1 MRAVSANGYYGLA
14 EPGGGT
20 SNWIRTTTSG
30 IIPYQSGGHGSLGT
44 SSWPFSTVYANN
56 FYGYLNGNISGSA
69 ASAGYTTRLYANST
83 TNLTTYPGDYSLA
96 YSRFQAGAS
105 NIFPCG
111 NNANG
116 VITAHLHAGEYYA
129 QIGLS
134 SNGRMYYRTMLA
146 QTLSSGVGW
155 NQVAWSGESYTKSE
169 SDSRYVNIT
178 GDTMTGNLAI
188 KSGNSLLTVYP
199 TGTGNYCGII
209 GNMSTSSS
217 GTTTH
222 GLVFNASSCTSYGG
236 KNSLTLFNTRGNIY
250 FQSSLGVFESAI
262 IQRQPN
268 DWLTT
273 AGIQIGRSNPTIY
286 TDRAVIGVTNGNL
299 HLDSY
304 SGYSIYFN
312 HYVGSTA
319 GLSKGAMLDASGQF
333 GIGGTPSAKLHSH
346 GLVKITAN
354 SRTLTIGSQNAD
366 HCHYSTDSPCHWF
379 NKEVKVAGNV
389 YGGTNYNRR
398 LAYADE
404 LLPLTTITKSI
415 KVTTSWQNTGIYCSD
430 IGTGA
435 FVVMIESVSDYS
447 NGGAHYS
454 EHYVGL
460 MASYAGGS
468 NSGVTDEIPLHRCG
482 HAPNSSIL
490 YLRTA
495 RVGSNASSPV
505 LQIAG
510 NYNMSAAQNIT
521 FKFRRII

>member
-1 MRAVSANGYYGLA
+1 MQNSDIVGINALYTADSAEDGCEGLQFSRGNGYYDSVWA
-14 EPGGGT
+14 
-20 SNWIRTTTSG
+20 
-30 IIPYQSGGHGSLGT
+30 SGGVLY
-44 SSWPFSTVYANN
+44 FSP
-56 FYGYLNGNISGSA
+56 NGNLNRAGSY
-69 ASAGYTTRLYANST
+69 SNNYTVLHT
-83 TNLTTYPGDYSLA
+83 
-96 YSRFQAGAS
+96 
-105 NIFPCG
+105 G
-111 NNANG
+111 NYTG
-116 VITAHLHAGEYYA
+116 
-129 QIGLS
+129 
-134 SNGRMYYRTMLA
+134 
-146 QTLSSGVGW
+146 TLDG
-155 NQVAWSGESYTKSE
+155 
-169 SDSRYVNIT
+169 RYVNVT

-273 AGIQIGRSNPTIY
+273 AGIQIGRSNATIY

-304 SGYSIYFN
+304 SGYSMYFN

-319 GLSKGAMLDASGQF
+319 GLSKGAILDASGQF

-354 SRTLTIGSQNAD
+354 SRTLTIGSRNAD
-366 HCHYSTDSPCHWF
+366 HCHYETDSPCHWF
-379 NKEVKVAGNV
+379 NKEVRVLGHL
-389 YGGTNYNRR
+389 YGGSEYNRR

-415 KVTTSWQNTGIYCSD
+415 RVTTSW
-430 IGTGA
+430 
-435 FVVMIESVSDYS
+435 
-447 NGGAHYS
+447 
-454 EHYVGL
+454 
-460 MASYAGGS
+460 
-468 NSGVTDEIPLHRCG
+468 
-482 HAPNSSIL
+482 
-490 YLRTA
+490 
-495 RVGSNASSPV
+495 
-505 LQIAG
+505 
-510 NYNMSAAQNIT
+510 
-521 FKFRRII
+521 